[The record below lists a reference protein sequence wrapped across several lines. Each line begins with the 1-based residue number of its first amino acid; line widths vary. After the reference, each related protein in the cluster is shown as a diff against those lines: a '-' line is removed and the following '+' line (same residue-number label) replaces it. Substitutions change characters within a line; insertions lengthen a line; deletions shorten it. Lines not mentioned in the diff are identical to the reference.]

1 MPLKVAGAGQSIKP
15 YPYDPQKAKAL
26 LREAGY
32 PDGFPLTLYSPTGR
46 YPMDK
51 EVTLAVADQL
61 SKVGVKTQVNPME
74 TSTYLKELV
83 GHKLE
88 GIFFMGMSSSEW
100 DINHSLNQLTSNFV
114 LCYYPDKTLDEMV
127 AKTKVI
133 MDSAK
138 RFESALKIQNIVHED
153 AIYLFLYN
161 GMDSYGISK
170 KVKGFEAR
178 SDEMMDLW
186 NVSLE

>member
-1 MPLKVAGAGQSIKP
+1 
-15 YPYDPQKAKAL
+15 
-26 LREAGY
+26 
-32 PDGFPLTLYSPTGR
+32 
-46 YPMDK
+46 
-51 EVTLAVADQL
+51 
-61 SKVGVKTQVNPME
+61 
-74 TSTYLKELV
+74 
-83 GHKLE
+83 
-88 GIFFMGMSSSEW
+88 
-100 DINHSLNQLTSNFV
+100 
-114 LCYYPDKTLDEMV
+114 MV

-161 GMDSYGISK
+161 GMDSYGVAK
-170 KVKGFEAR
+170 KVRGFEAR